1 MRQVKILTDSCSDL
15 NKELRDKYD
24 IDYVKMNTEF
34 EGKETPAS
42 LDWEY
47 ISAHEFYETM
57 REGGRFLTTQVPL
70 AEFQRGFSFYADQGY
85 DIVYIGCSTKQS
97 GSVNTGYVVAKEMME
112 KNPELNIFVI
122 DSLNASLGEGMLA
135 MRAAQYRN
143 DGLSA
148 KEIYEKIMAERK
160 IINEFC
166 TVHSLDYMKRA
177 GRIKASAAFFG
188 NLLGVKPIIIAD
200 AEGSQTALKKVK
212 GRQNSM
218 HEIVNLLKDVMGDAK
233 DQTVYIVHA
242 DCYDEAKIVEDMV
255 KEIINPRET
264 YITYIGPIIGA
275 SIGPDALAVYAV
287 GKEVTFI
294 G

>member
-15 NKELRDKYD
+15 NKELREKYD

-47 ISAHEFYETM
+47 IPAHEFYETM
-57 REGGRFLTTQVPL
+57 RDGGRFLTTQVPI
-70 AEFQRGFSFYADQGY
+70 AEFKRGFGVYAEQGY
-85 DIVYIGCSTKQS
+85 DIVYIGCSSKQS
-97 GSVNTGYVVAKEMME
+97 GSVNTGFVVAREMME
-112 KNPELNIFVI
+112 NTPGLNIYVI
-122 DSLNASLGEGMLA
+122 DSLNACCGEGLLA
-135 MRAAQYRN
+135 MRAAEYR
-143 DGLSA
+143 DSGLSA
-148 KEIYEKIMAERK
+148 KEIYERIMAERN
-160 IINEFC
+160 IVNEFC
-166 TVHSLDYMKRA
+166 TVHSLEYMRRA

-218 HEIVNLLKDVMGDAK
+218 QEIVNLMKEAIGENT
-233 DQTVYIVHA
+233 DQTVYILHA
-242 DCYDEAKIVEDMV
+242 DCIDEAKELERMV
-255 KEIINPRET
+255 KETINPRDT

-275 SIGPDALAVYAV
+275 SIGPDALALYAI